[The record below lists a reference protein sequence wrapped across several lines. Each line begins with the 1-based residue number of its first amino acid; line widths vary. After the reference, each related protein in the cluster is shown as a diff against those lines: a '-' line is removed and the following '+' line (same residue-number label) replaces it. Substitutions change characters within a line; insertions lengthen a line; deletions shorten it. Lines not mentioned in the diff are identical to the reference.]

1 MDFYRS
7 LIADPTKRFS
17 LLKNDLIEFSFND
30 SVFLL
35 QCCPSFYHALSQIEF
50 TDVMTNNI
58 QQGII
63 SAEGRVLTVRV
74 HKIQRRQHFD
84 KFLVLVKPLDEYFD
98 FEQTFLLEDINVDS

>member
-7 LIADPTKRFS
+7 LLADSTKRFS

-35 QCCPSFYHALSQIEF
+35 HCRPSFYHALSQIEF

-63 SAEGRVLTVRV
+63 AVEGRALTVRV
-74 HKIQRRQHFD
+74 HKIQRLQHFD
-84 KFLVLVKPLDEYFD
+84 KYLILIKPLEEYFD
-98 FEQTFLLEDINVDS
+98 FEQAFLLEDIIADS